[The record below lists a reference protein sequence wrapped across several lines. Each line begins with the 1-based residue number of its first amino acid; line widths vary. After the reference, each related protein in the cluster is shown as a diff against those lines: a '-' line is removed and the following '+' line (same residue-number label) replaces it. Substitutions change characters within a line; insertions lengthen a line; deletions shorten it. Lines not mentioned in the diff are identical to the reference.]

1 MPYPEAEDPLQEK
14 WRNGQI
20 GAARDDG
27 GSVQEIR
34 PRTGA
39 ELCGVAAG
47 CVFTTPRCTQALDDA
62 MMDKLIDNMG
72 DMGLVDTVP
81 LQYNTKAVN
90 FISVTMF
97 VNCVVKC
104 CAYCAHQSFL

>member
-1 MPYPEAEDPLQEK
+1 
-14 WRNGQI
+14 
-20 GAARDDG
+20 
-27 GSVQEIR
+27 
-34 PRTGA
+34 
-39 ELCGVAAG
+39 
-47 CVFTTPRCTQALDDA
+47 

-97 VNCVVKC
+97 VNCVRQMLRVLC
-104 CAYCAHQSFL
+104 SSIIFSNLFWYC

>member
-1 MPYPEAEDPLQEK
+1 
-14 WRNGQI
+14 
-20 GAARDDG
+20 
-27 GSVQEIR
+27 
-34 PRTGA
+34 
-39 ELCGVAAG
+39 
-47 CVFTTPRCTQALDDA
+47 